1 MKLLLDIQRQ
11 LLRHPAHVFVQDD
24 QRQWKGFTL
33 LVAAWHIARAIE
45 RTTQRERV
53 GIMLPTSGLFP
64 AALLATWMLGKTA
77 VPLNYLLSRDDLEYV
92 CRDAGIDC
100 VVTVKPML
108 EFIGGP
114 TASMKPLLMEDMS
127 FKGLPP
133 VRRAKRRGDDALA
146 VLLYTSGTSGKP
158 KGVMLS
164 CGNLAANIDQV
175 MNWASFTRK
184 DILLGVLP
192 QFHSFGLT
200 ILTLLP
206 LAIAAKAIY
215 TAKFVPRKILELG
228 KQHQATVFVA
238 IPSMYHALSAQKS
251 GGKEHL
257 GMLRYAVS
265 GGEPLPASVA
275 DEFFEKFGVRISEG
289 YGLTETSP
297 VTNWCLPAEYRAR
310 SVGRALPRV
319 EQWIVDP
326 QGNRLS
332 ANQDGEIRMRGPN
345 IMQGYWNLP
354 QETAQAFDEKGFFR
368 SGDMGRFDDDGH
380 LYITGRIKEML
391 IIAGENVFP
400 REIEEALNRHPSV
413 KASAVI
419 GAADESRG
427 ETALAFVELNE
438 GFTFDEAA
446 LRAHCREHLAQFKV
460 PRAIRARKELPRN
473 ATGKIMRRLLTSET
487 PGDL

>member
-11 LLRHPAHVFVQDD
+11 LLRHPTHVFVQDD

-133 VRRAKRRGDDALA
+133 VRRVKRRGDDALA

-175 MNWASFTRK
+175 VNWATFTNK

-206 LAIAAKAIY
+206 LAIAAKAVY

-238 IPSMYHALSAQKS
+238 IPSMYHALAAQKS

-265 GGEPLPASVA
+265 GGEPLPAIVA

-297 VTNWCLPAEYRAR
+297 
-310 SVGRALPRV
+310 
-319 EQWIVDP
+319 
-326 QGNRLS
+326 
-332 ANQDGEIRMRGPN
+332 GE
-345 IMQGYWNLP
+345 
-354 QETAQAFDEKGFFR
+354 
-368 SGDMGRFDDDGH
+368 
-380 LYITGRIKEML
+380 
-391 IIAGENVFP
+391 
-400 REIEEALNRHPSV
+400 
-413 KASAVI
+413 
-419 GAADESRG
+419 
-427 ETALAFVELNE
+427 
-438 GFTFDEAA
+438 
-446 LRAHCREHLAQFKV
+446 
-460 PRAIRARKELPRN
+460 
-473 ATGKIMRRLLTSET
+473 
-487 PGDL
+487 

>member
-11 LLRHPAHVFVQDD
+11 LLCHPTHVFVRDD
-24 QRQWKGFTL
+24 QRAWKGITL

-45 RTTQRERV
+45 RATKRERV
-53 GIMLPTSGLFP
+53 GIMLPTSGTFP
-64 AALLATWMLGKTA
+64 ASLLATWMLGRTA
-77 VPLNYLLSRDDLEYV
+77 VPLNYLLSRADLEYV

-108 EFIGGP
+108 DFIGGP
-114 TASMKPLLMEDMS
+114 TASMQPLLLEDMS
-127 FKGLPP
+127 FQGVAP
-133 VRRAKRRGDDALA
+133 VRRAKRRGENELA

-164 CGNLAANIDQV
+164 CGNLAANIHQV
-175 MNWASFTRK
+175 MNWATFTRK
-184 DILLGVLP
+184 DVLLGVLP

-238 IPSMYHALSAQKS
+238 IPSMYNALAAQKS

-275 DEFFEKFGVRISEG
+275 EEFFEKFGVRISEG

-310 SVGRALPRV
+310 SVGRPLPQVQQR
-319 EQWIVDP
+319 IVDA
-326 QGNRLS
+326 QGNILGS
-332 ANQDGEIRMRGPN
+332 NQDGEIRMRGPN

-354 QETAQAFDEKGFFR
+354 QETAQVFDEQGFFR

-400 REIEEALNRHPSV
+400 REIEEVLNRHPSV

-419 GAADESRG
+419 GVADENRG

-438 GFTFDEAA
+438 GFAFDEAA
-446 LRAHCREHLAQFKV
+446 LRAHCRAHLAQFKV
-460 PRAIRARKELPRN
+460 PRAIRARNELPRN
-473 ATGKIMRRLLTSET
+473 ATGKIMRRLLTIET
-487 PGDL
+487 PSE